1 MKNKAKIA
9 ASTKQPRYPVYEEGG
24 RIVWIKPGME
34 DLIFG
39 SSSSSSAQPE
49 QQEAAELKITV
60 QE

>member
-1 MKNKAKIA
+1 
-9 ASTKQPRYPVYEEGG
+9 VYEEGG

-39 SSSSSSAQPE
+39 SSSAAAAAPE
-49 QQEAAELKITV
+49 QPAELKITV